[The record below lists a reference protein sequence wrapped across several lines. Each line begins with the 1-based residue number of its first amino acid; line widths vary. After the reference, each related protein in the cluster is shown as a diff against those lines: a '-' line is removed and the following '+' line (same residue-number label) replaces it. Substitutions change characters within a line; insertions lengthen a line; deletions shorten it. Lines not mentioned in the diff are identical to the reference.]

1 MQRERNTVV
10 DMRSGLYHFSGIL
23 NLLSSHST
31 IFMAG
36 KAINISITTEK
47 ASVMVICSMSIIR
60 KIVVQNQALLLFE
73 EVVLLAEHRY
83 CLK

>member
-1 MQRERNTVV
+1 MVV
-10 DMRSGLYHFSGIL
+10 DMRSGLYHFSGIS

-47 ASVMVICSMSIIR
+47 TRVITICSMSIIR
-60 KIVVQNQALLLFE
+60 KTVVQNQVLLLFE
-73 EVVLLAEHRY
+73 EVVLLAENY
-83 CLK
+83 YYLK